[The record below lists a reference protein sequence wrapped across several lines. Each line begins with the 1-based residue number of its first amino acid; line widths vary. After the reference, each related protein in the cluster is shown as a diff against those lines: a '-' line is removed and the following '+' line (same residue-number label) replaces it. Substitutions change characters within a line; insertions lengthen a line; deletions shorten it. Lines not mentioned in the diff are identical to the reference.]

1 MLPYQAK
8 VCQAK
13 LSGKL
18 FFRRNSR
25 RQTKNSSLSPEEK
38 FRPRK
43 VKVSLVEVQ
52 VNLKGK
58 QAI

>member
-38 FRPRK
+38 FRLIE
-43 VKVSLVEVQ
+43 VKVSLIEVQ
-52 VNLKGK
+52 MNLRGK
-58 QAI
+58 QVI